1 MAHYST
7 VVETFVLSLVL
18 RDMNSLDYSSEEDT
32 ATALNDDKYD
42 AMLAA
47 YYPAEVYKLYKARD
61 SNMFDYSAE
70 EDAETALSDDKYYLR
85 QVYKRYKGRDS
96 NVFDYSS
103 EEDAETALSDDKY
116 YKAGDGELA
125 AGTNPVPTL
134 Q

>member
-18 RDMNSLDYSSEEDT
+18 RDMNSFDYSSKEDTATALSDNKYKAMLAAYYPPQVYKQYKARDRNIFDYSSEEDT
-32 ATALNDDKYD
+32 ATALSDDKYD

-47 YYPAEVYKLYKARD
+47 YYPP
-61 SNMFDYSAE
+61 
-70 EDAETALSDDKYYLR
+70 
-85 QVYKRYKGRDS
+85 QVYKR
-96 NVFDYSS
+96 
-103 EEDAETALSDDKY
+103 